1 MQNLI
6 ISYIGDSCSEFLPL
20 SFDSIKDIAEKI
32 IFVWGM
38 KDIETKKILDKYKEE
53 LKNKL
58 IVIESEYNQEYK
70 GQNGKQR
77 NIYLK
82 YLQTNHKGDLNLTLD
97 PDEVI
102 DDRFK
107 DFLKSK
113 EIETMT
119 DNHILSIHMRHTIRD
134 LATEDATVEQHFVHN
149 RMFKVN
155 DDLFYPESE
164 HPVLISKSPDVK
176 YGYTNMFTIWHLGS
190 SREMFAIK
198 KKYDNH
204 RQKSEMHT
212 PQFLRQWLNWHLF
225 GTYPCK
231 RFDPRKLP
239 SIVKKHFEIIDDEIY
254 FLNRGLELKHFI
266 DCNHWISH
274 YELRGEQASTALP
287 LVLFCGDGLGVRT
300 FAMRAMGIDANGFD
314 ISEWAVNNNIGRFG
328 EEIYWQADVLNEIK
342 KDVVHYLLVV
352 IYDILEH
359 IDYKD
364 IDNALDR
371 IYNLGEREFLF
382 SIPFIGDPNLERDNT
397 HKIKETKEWWV
408 KKIESHG
415 FKIKPTPEYFQFT
428 QQIVVAE
435 K

>member
-254 FLNRGLELKHFI
+254 FEGRGLENKHWI
-266 DCNHWISH
+266 DCNHFIE
-274 YELRGEQASTALP
+274 YFQLRKEENKGSF
-287 LVLFCGDGLGVRT
+287 VIFVGDGIGVRT
-300 FAMRAMGIDANGFD
+300 FAMRAMGINAYGFD
-314 ISEWAVNNNIGRFG
+314 ISEWAVKNNLGKFPFD
-328 EEIYWQADVLNEIK
+328 IYWQDDITNLKCMIQS
-342 KDVVHYLLVV
+342 YLIV
-352 IYDILEH
+352 IYDVLEH
-359 IDYKD
+359 IDYNDLDK
-364 IDNALDR
+364 ALDN
-371 IYNLGEREFLF
+371 IYNLGTKHFIF
-382 SIPFIGDPNLERDNT
+382 SIPFKGENPDLYKDAT
-397 HKIKETKEWWV
+397 HKIFEERIWWV
-408 KKIESHG
+408 EKLKSHG
-415 FKIKPTPEYFQFT
+415 FKIKETPLWFQYSS
-428 QQIVVAE
+428 QLIIG
-435 K
+435 KKK